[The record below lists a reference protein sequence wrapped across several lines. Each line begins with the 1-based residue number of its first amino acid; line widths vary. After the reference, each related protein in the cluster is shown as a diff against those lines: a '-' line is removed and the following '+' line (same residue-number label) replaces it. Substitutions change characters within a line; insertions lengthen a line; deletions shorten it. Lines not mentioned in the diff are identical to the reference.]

1 MAQFD
6 EPTSAIKPSRV
17 RALSCLALLVSM
29 WMLGCSPSDDGEGQG
44 AAAGVSATS
53 MSHSGAH
60 DDEHAD
66 MEHGSD
72 GEACNGELRKQGGR
86 QTCWMTSGGTT
97 NGADS
102 EQEYFVS
109 VSDAGY
115 GPISAD
121 DQAKAESFRAE
132 VVAFLETITSHVD
145 AEAQGWSWGGI
156 GIKLA
161 YYNLDAAD
169 NFLKDVKADLFLD
182 HIENDACAQDQKLLV
197 PDCPEML
204 MYLTDGVDARL
215 VGAMFIAPPGVE
227 GPQFAGRASVWH
239 FHVNENLCY
248 DEFGLVE
255 SIQPVLPNDPNTRLP
270 CQQGETLER
279 SPQMLHVWLPDTGR
293 PALTGDMTI
302 DGLEVPDDGEPAPYI
317 STVYSEIWNV
327 VPSELDPDVFEVLDP
342 ATNTPPSAP
351 S

>member
-6 EPTSAIKPSRV
+6 EPTSAVKPSRA

-44 AAAGVSATS
+44 AAAGASATS

-72 GEACNGELRKQGGR
+72 GEACNGELRKEDGR

-121 DQAKAESFRAE
+121 DQAKAASFRAE
-132 VVAFLETITSHVD
+132 F
-145 AEAQGWSWGGI
+145 GG
-156 GIKLA
+156 
-161 YYNLDAAD
+161 
-169 NFLKDVKADLFLD
+169 
-182 HIENDACAQDQKLLV
+182 
-197 PDCPEML
+197 
-204 MYLTDGVDARL
+204 
-215 VGAMFIAPPGVE
+215 
-227 GPQFAGRASVWH
+227 
-239 FHVNENLCY
+239 
-248 DEFGLVE
+248 
-255 SIQPVLPNDPNTRLP
+255 VL
-270 CQQGETLER
+270 
-279 SPQMLHVWLPDTGR
+279 
-293 PALTGDMTI
+293 
-302 DGLEVPDDGEPAPYI
+302 
-317 STVYSEIWNV
+317 
-327 VPSELDPDVFEVLDP
+327 
-342 ATNTPPSAP
+342 
-351 S
+351 